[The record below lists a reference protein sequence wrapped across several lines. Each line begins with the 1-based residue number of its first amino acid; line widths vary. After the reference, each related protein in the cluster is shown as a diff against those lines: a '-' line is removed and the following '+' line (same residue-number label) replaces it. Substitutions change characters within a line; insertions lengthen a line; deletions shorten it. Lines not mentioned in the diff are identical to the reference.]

1 MEKKDGEHLKRL
13 DGRVISI
20 KEVSSSILDF
30 DSDPKGM
37 ERIENPSVGYS
48 TTDFEVTVYRSGEF
62 CY

>member
-37 ERIENPSVGYS
+37 ERIENPSGGYG
-48 TTDFEVTVYRSGEF
+48 TDFEVMAYRSGEF